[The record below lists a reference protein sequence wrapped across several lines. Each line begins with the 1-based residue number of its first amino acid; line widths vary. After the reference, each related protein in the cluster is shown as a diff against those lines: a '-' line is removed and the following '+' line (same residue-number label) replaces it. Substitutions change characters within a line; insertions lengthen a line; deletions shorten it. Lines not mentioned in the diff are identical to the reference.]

1 MERNGGIRWFNERG
15 RYGFGDEFGE
25 DISSISDQGKVMEEI
40 VKRIWLNR
48 KYLNVNLCDYIG
60 GHLKKK
66 KKKKRKAT
74 IEENGSS
81 ETLHGTRR
89 ASFRILL

>member
-1 MERNGGIRWFNERG
+1 MEEFLAFGIRWFNERG

-66 KKKKRKAT
+66 KKKKEKPR
-74 IEENGSS
+74 
-81 ETLHGTRR
+81 
-89 ASFRILL
+89 